1 MLGRIGFWAGA
12 IVLGA
17 LLGAFA
23 TWWSIGAMGALAQQ
37 SFGPWRSNALAGSQ
51 AADPYTRA
59 AIARTGL
66 LALSARETTYFNLAT
81 DDRGEALDESCVY
94 ELAGGPM
101 PARWWSVTIYAPDD
115 YLPQNNDH
123 AFSIDG
129 TRVGDGD
136 WVARVAPVRGDADN
150 WISSRA
156 AQRGFVLM
164 LRLYQPAQEAREHP
178 STIRLPELRRISCPG
193 AAS

>member
-1 MLGRIGFWAGA
+1 MLRRIAYWGGA

-17 LLGAFA
+17 LVGAFV
-23 TWWSIGAMGALAQQ
+23 TLWSIGAVSALAQQ
-37 SFGPWRSNALAGSQ
+37 SFGAWRYNPLAGSQ
-51 AADPYTRA
+51 VADPYTRA

-66 LALSARETTYFNLAT
+66 LALSARETIYFNLAE
-81 DDRGEALDESCVY
+81 DDHGEPLDESCVY
-94 ELAGGPM
+94 ELAGGPL

-115 YLPQNNDH
+115 YLPQNSDH
-123 AFSIDG
+123 AFSVDA
-129 TRVGDGD
+129 TRLGDGD
-136 WVARVAPVRGDADN
+136 WIARVAPVRGAADD

-164 LRLYQPAQEAREHP
+164 LRLYQPRQDAREQP
-178 STIRLPELRRISCPG
+178 STIALPELRRISCPG